1 MSSWAR
7 TAIQDTAD
15 LRGELLSWMLVLGAF
30 YWIWLSIQLGSVVML
45 IAGLYP
51 VTILLTAPLGIFS
64 LIFGTPS
71 WLTALVS

>member
-15 LRGELLSWMLVLGAF
+15 LRGELLSWILVLGAF

-64 LIFGTPS
+64 LLFGTPG

>member
-15 LRGELLSWMLVLGAF
+15 LRGELLSWILVLGAF
-30 YWIWLSIQLGSVVML
+30 YWIWLSIQLGSIVML

-64 LIFGTPS
+64 LLFGTPG